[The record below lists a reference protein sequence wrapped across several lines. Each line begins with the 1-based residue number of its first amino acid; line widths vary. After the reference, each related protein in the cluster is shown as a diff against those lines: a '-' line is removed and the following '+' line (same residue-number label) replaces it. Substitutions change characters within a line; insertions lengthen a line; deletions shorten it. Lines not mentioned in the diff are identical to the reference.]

1 MSSGYK
7 NSLKKVI
14 EIANGRELIFWGS
27 DALSI
32 YVYEDLREM
41 GYDIK
46 YFVSDEKT
54 GDSIYG
60 REVKCAI
67 DLFYEDAQ
75 NVFIVAFVLQNH
87 GKIYQQL
94 LDMGFI
100 FERDFLLYGF
110 GGYLQKFDVID
121 SLLGYNRYYDQ
132 MLGFQVKGN
141 ESKKS
146 FRIMVLGG
154 STTDPTMGNNTPWTD
169 FLYWRLQ
176 KLYPDIVLINGGMAG
191 YSATQEF
198 YKFVRDGLVLEPD
211 MILTYDGVNDA
222 GCLATD
228 KDYPALTPYARKV
241 FDYIEQKGDFA
252 PDTLEIRNASSI
264 VHGLSQKD
272 KNDADRW
279 MENIRKIHAVAN
291 EFEIVHIGFLQP
303 MNMIGTPIINER
315 HRKLIDAAK
324 AVLPVYQ
331 KWMDEMSGFYQKV
344 VSFVEKK
351 DYLYD
356 LTSVFDGKEDVYYDF
371 CHATDEGNQIIADA
385 IYERIITFI
394 KERNKC

>member
-1 MSSGYK
+1 
-7 NSLKKVI
+7 
-14 EIANGRELIFWGS
+14 
-27 DALSI
+27 
-32 YVYEDLREM
+32 
-41 GYDIK
+41 
-46 YFVSDEKT
+46 
-54 GDSIYG
+54 
-60 REVKCAI
+60 
-67 DLFYEDAQ
+67 
-75 NVFIVAFVLQNH
+75 
-87 GKIYQQL
+87 
-94 LDMGFI
+94 
-100 FERDFLLYGF
+100 
-110 GGYLQKFDVID
+110 
-121 SLLGYNRYYDQ
+121 
-132 MLGFQVKGN
+132 
-141 ESKKS
+141 
-146 FRIMVLGG
+146 MVLGG
-154 STTDPTMGNNTPWTD
+154 STTDPTIGNNTPWTD